1 VAIITMLK
9 STSSSIP
16 NNDSVAVAL
25 WTTLGAR
32 LYHISVA
39 LRTRL
44 RAASARQAAKRLQL
58 SLIVTTTILSA
69 LGGSIFAQE
78 VPTITVSKGD
88 KINLTVSPLGGSEGA
103 AVTKTLQNDLMLSG
117 YFILSGNAAYIARG
131 TASGGSLQGQVVDR
145 SGGTV
150 LSKSYSGRARENAH
164 RFADEIIETLTGNK
178 GFANSKVAFI
188 ATRSGKKEVYV
199 ADYDGSNARQMTHDG
214 VISVHPS
221 MSPDGRRIAYTSY
234 QSGYPDVYVIDLMSG
249 ARNRI
254 VNFPG
259 TNSGASF
266 SPDGGRIALSV
277 SKDGNPELYTVS
289 ASGGG
294 ARRLTHTRGVE
305 SGPSWSPSGDEIV
318 YSFDDSRGPQ
328 LYRISAGGGSGQPI
342 ATGHGYCTEPNW
354 SPDGK
359 KIAFNVRGGGGF
371 EIAIVDLNGGSR
383 VVGAGE
389 NPVWGA
395 DSRHIMFTEGG
406 ALYMLDTVT
415 SHKNKILDR
424 LGKITEPSWSR

>member
-1 VAIITMLK
+1 M
-9 STSSSIP
+9 SI
-16 NNDSVAVAL
+16 L
-25 WTTLGAR
+25 F
-32 LYHISVA
+32 
-39 LRTRL
+39 
-44 RAASARQAAKRLQL
+44 
-58 SLIVTTTILSA
+58 A
-69 LGGSIFAQE
+69 LGGSVLAEE

-88 KINLTVSPLGGSEGA
+88 KINLTVLPTSGGEGA
-103 AVTKTLQNDLMLSG
+103 TVTKILQSDLSASG
-117 YFILSGNAAYIARG
+117 YFILGSNATY
-131 TASGGSLQGQVVDR
+131 TASGTIDGGSLRGKVVDR

-150 LSKSYSGRARENAH
+150 LSKSYSGSANANAH
-164 RFADEIIETLTGNK
+164 HFAADIVDTLTGNK
-178 GFANSKVAFI
+178 SLAGTKIAFI

-221 MSPDGRRIAYTSY
+221 ISPDGRRIVYTGY
-234 QSGYPDVYVIDLMSG
+234 QSGYPDVYVIDLASG

-289 ASGGG
+289 AGGAG
-294 ARRLTHTRGVE
+294 ARRLTNTRGVE
-305 SGPSWSPSGDEIV
+305 SGPSWSPNGDEIV
-318 YSFDDSRGPQ
+318 YSFDDGRGPQ
-328 LYRISAGGGSGQPI
+328 LYRISASGGSGQLI
-342 ATGHGYCTEPNW
+342 STGHGYCTEPNW

-359 KIAFNVRGGGGF
+359 KIAFNVRGGGEF
-371 EIAIVDLNGGSR
+371 QVAIVDLNGGGSR
-383 VVGAGE
+383 VIASGE

-395 DSRHIMFTEGG
+395 DSRHIIFTQGG
-406 ALYMLDTVT
+406 ALYSLDTVAG
-415 SHKNKILDR
+415 HKNKILDG

>member
-1 VAIITMLK
+1 MKQK
-9 STSSSIP
+9 SGVS
-16 NNDSVAVAL
+16 L
-25 WTTLGAR
+25 
-32 LYHISVA
+32 
-39 LRTRL
+39 LRAK
-44 RAASARQAAKRLQL
+44 AASAAERTRRSVILLLACM
-58 SLIVTTTILSA
+58 SILSA
-69 LGGSIFAQE
+69 QGGSIYAQE

-88 KINLTVSPLGGSEGA
+88 KINLTVLPLGGSDGA
-103 AVTKTLQNDLMLSG
+103 AATKTLQNDLTLSG
-117 YFILSGNAAYIARG
+117 YFILGGSAPSTARG
-131 TASGGSLQGQVVDR
+131 SASPGNLQGQLVDH

-150 LSKSYSGRARENAH
+150 LAKSYSGGARENAH
-164 RFADEIIETLTGNK
+164 RFADGIVETLTSNK
-178 GFANSKVAFI
+178 GFATSKIAFI

-199 ADYDGSNARQMTHDG
+199 GDYDGSNIRQLTHDG

-221 MSPDGRRIAYTSY
+221 ISPDGRRVAYTGY
-234 QSGYPDVYVIDLMSG
+234 QSGYPDVYVIDLASG

-259 TNSGASF
+259 TNSGAAF

-289 ASGGG
+289 ASGGS

-305 SGPSWSPSGDEIV
+305 SGPTWAPSGDEII
-318 YSFDDSRGPQ
+318 YSSDARGPPQ
-328 LYRISAGGGSGQPI
+328 TYRISAGGGNGQPI

-371 EIAIVDLNGGSR
+371 EIAIVDLGGGGAR
-383 VVGAGE
+383 VVSAGE

-395 DSRHIMFTEGG
+395 DSRHIIFAEGSD
-406 ALYMLDTVT
+406 LYLLDTV
-415 SHKNKILDR
+415 SSRKNKILDG

>member
-1 VAIITMLK
+1 MNRRILFSIATM
-9 STSSSIP
+9 S
-16 NNDSVAVAL
+16 
-25 WTTLGAR
+25 
-32 LYHISVA
+32 
-39 LRTRL
+39 
-44 RAASARQAAKRLQL
+44 
-58 SLIVTTTILSA
+58 ILSA
-69 LGGSIFAQE
+69 FGGSISAQE

-88 KINLTVSPLGGSEGA
+88 KINLMVSAISRSEGA
-103 AVTKTLQNDLMLSG
+103 AVSKTLQNDLALCG
-117 YFILSGNAAYIARG
+117 YFILGGNATYTARG

-150 LSKSYSGRARENAH
+150 LSKIYTGSARENAH
-164 RFADEIIETLTGNK
+164 HFADDIIETLTGNK
-178 GFANSKVAFI
+178 GFAATKIAFI

-199 ADYDGSNARQMTHDG
+199 ADCDGSNARQMTHDG
-214 VISVHPS
+214 GISVHPS
-221 MSPDGRRIAYTSY
+221 ISPDGRRVAYTGY
-234 QSGYPDVYVIDLMSG
+234 QSGYPDVYVIDLASG

-266 SPDGGRIALSV
+266 SPDGNRIALTV
-277 SKDGNPELYTVS
+277 SKDGNPEVYTVS
-289 ASGGG
+289 TGGGG
-294 ARRLTHTRGVE
+294 ARRLTRTRGIE
-305 SGPSWSPSGDEIV
+305 SGPSWGPSGDEIV
-318 YSFDDSRGPQ
+318 YSFDDGAGPQ
-328 LYRISAGGGSGQPI
+328 LYRVPAGGGSSQPI

-371 EIAIVDLNGGSR
+371 EVAIVDVAGGGTR

-395 DSRHIMFTEGG
+395 DSRHIIFTEGG
-406 ALYMLDTVT
+406 ALYLLDTVNAHRAKT
-415 SHKNKILDR
+415 LDG